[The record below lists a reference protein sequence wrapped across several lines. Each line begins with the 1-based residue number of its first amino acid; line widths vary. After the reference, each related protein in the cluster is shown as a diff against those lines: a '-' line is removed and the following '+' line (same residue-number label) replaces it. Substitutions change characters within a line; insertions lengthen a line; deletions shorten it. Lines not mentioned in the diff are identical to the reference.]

1 MDLKYVP
8 TTCPYCG
15 TGCSLYLVV
24 RNGRVVGVAPSTRSP
39 VNEGKLCPRGISSW
53 KFINSPDR
61 LTHPLIRKNGTLVPA
76 SWNEAVSFIA
86 EQFRHYRPSECCVLS
101 SPRTSNEDNYAMMK
115 FARGVLKTNHIDHCE
130 RLCHASIVEPLTD
143 SFGCQAMT
151 GSIPDLSTART
162 IFVIGSN
169 AFAQHPLVG
178 RRIALAQKH
187 GATYICADPRHTF
200 TGEGADLL
208 LQFHAGTDVLL
219 LNGIMQEILQNEWE
233 NTAFIAERTRGFAE
247 FKKIIMDP
255 VYSVSAVSTVTGVPE
270 DNIRR
275 AASLLAQPGCTV
287 IYSTGITKQGD
298 SAANIHSI
306 ANLQLL
312 TGNIGRPGTGI
323 NPLRGQNNIQGACDM
338 GAQPFYFTGYQ
349 RVDDAFVH
357 KKFSDAWHF
366 PDGIAP
372 AVCGYEI
379 TEMMDILISGSGEL
393 KAMYI
398 MGENPVLSDL
408 DINHAKAALN
418 NLEFLVVQDI
428 FLNETC
434 EFADVVLPAVCFAER
449 DGTQTNT
456 ERRVQR
462 WRRAASPPGEAKA
475 DWRIIADIAA
485 ALGYADQ
492 FSWTSY
498 DEIFTE
504 IASLTPQY
512 AGLGYDRLDT
522 PDGIQW
528 PCPSTSH
535 SGTPHLYADQ
545 FATADGL
552 GIFLP
557 AEWHPPSEIIDT
569 EYPFRFTT
577 GRCIF
582 HWDTGTMARKTSNIG
597 ETSWVEINNADARR
611 LGIEPGYPVR
621 IITRD
626 SATPAVARVTT
637 EILPGTLFM
646 PSHYVEFETK
656 ELVQNTV
663 ACHNAG
669 SRPAKIEKII

>member
-24 RNGRVVGVAPSTRSP
+24 RDGRVVGVAPSTRSP
-39 VNEGKLCPRGISSW
+39 VNEGKLCPRGMSSW

-61 LTHPLIRKNGTLVPA
+61 LTRPLIRKDGTLVPV
-76 SWNEAVSFIA
+76 SWTEAVLLIA
-86 EQFRHYRPSECCVLS
+86 ERFRHYRPSEFCVLS
-101 SPRTSNEDNYAMMK
+101 SPRTSNEDNYVMMK

-130 RLCHASIVEPLTD
+130 RLCHASIVEPLAD

-169 AFAQHPLVG
+169 AFAQHPLIG
-178 RRIALAQKH
+178 RRIALAQKR
-187 GATYICADPRHTF
+187 GATYICADPRRTF
-200 TGEGADLL
+200 TGEGADLS

-219 LNGIMQEILQNEWE
+219 LNGIMQEILQNGWE

-247 FKKIIMDP
+247 FKNIIMDP
-255 VYSVSAVSTVTGVPE
+255 AYSVSAVSAATGVPE
-270 DNIRR
+270 DHIRR
-275 AASLLAQPGCTV
+275 AAFLLAQPDCIV

-349 RVDDAFVH
+349 RVDDAVVH
-357 KKFSDAWHF
+357 KKFTDAWQF

-372 AVCGYEI
+372 AICGYEI
-379 TEMMDILISGSGEL
+379 TEMMDTLISGSGEL

-408 DINHAKAALN
+408 DINHAKAALT

-428 FLNETC
+428 FFNETC

-449 DGTQTNT
+449 DGTQTST
-456 ERRVQR
+456 ERRIQR
-462 WRRAASPPGEAKA
+462 WHRAATPPGEAKA

-492 FSWTSY
+492 FPWSSY

-512 AGLGYDRLDT
+512 AGLDYDRLET
-522 PDGIQW
+522 PDGMQW
-528 PCPSTSH
+528 PCPTAVH
-535 SGTPHLYADQ
+535 PGTPHLYTDR

-557 AEWHPPSEIIDT
+557 AVWHSPGETTDT

-582 HWDTGTMARKTSNIG
+582 HWDTGTMARKSTSTG
-597 ETSWVEINNADARR
+597 ESGWVEINSTDAGR
-611 LGIEPGYPVR
+611 LGIESGDPVR

-626 SATPAVARVTT
+626 SATSAVARVTT

-646 PSHYVEFETK
+646 PSHYVEFETR

-663 ACHNAG
+663 TGRDAG
-669 SRPAKIEKII
+669 SRPAKIEKIR